1 MCDGDDELLD
11 ECIEYE
17 RRAARET
24 AEVLERIARFVARH
38 PGRDGEFVPLEI
50 AAALRW
56 TVSYTQNRIA
66 LAVAL
71 TTRLPR
77 TFEQFRA
84 GVIDEYK
91 ARRFMCATEVL
102 SDEATAQVDA
112 ELAAQA
118 GEWNATQLN
127 ARLRRAVLRAD
138 PTAAAARAAAQTAAR
153 RIRHDTLEDGAGL
166 LTIQGDVERTHLA
179 HCRVR
184 AIATKLKTTGDER
197 TLDQLTADVALDLLA
212 GKEFENAT
220 VQVRLTLP
228 ATTALG
234 VDQKPGYLAGYG
246 WLPAQRALEL
256 AAQQDATWQRVL
268 TDPLTGQ
275 AIDVGRA
282 KYTPPAALRD
292 HTTARWPLCT
302 GPGCT
307 RPAHHCDLD
316 HVDPFPYGATDSQN
330 LRPACRPHHRAKTLG
345 GWQVAHTPTGL
356 EWTTRH
362 GYQFT
367 HTPEPIA
374 DPESIP
380 F

>member
-1 MCDGDDELLD
+1 
-11 ECIEYE
+11 
-17 RRAARET
+17 
-24 AEVLERIARFVARH
+24 
-38 PGRDGEFVPLEI
+38 
-50 AAALRW
+50 
-56 TVSYTQNRIA
+56 VSYAQNRIA

-77 TFEQFRA
+77 TFEQLRA

-102 SDEATAQVDA
+102 SDEATARVDA
-112 ELAAQA
+112 ELASQA

-127 ARLRRAVLRAD
+127 GRLRRAVLRAD
-138 PTAAAARAAAQTAAR
+138 PEAAVARAAAQTAAR

-166 LTIQGDVERTHLA
+166 LTIQGDAERTHLA

-184 AIATKLKTTGDER
+184 AIAQNLKAAGDER

-212 GKEFENAT
+212 GKGFDNAT
-220 VQVRLTLP
+220 VHVRLTLP

-275 AIDVGRA
+275 AIDVGRS

-292 HTTARWPLCT
+292 HTTARWPHCT

-316 HVDPFPYGATDSQN
+316 HLTPFPHGTTDHTN
-330 LRPACRPHHRAKTLG
+330 LHPACRPHHRAKTLG
-345 GWQVAHTPTGL
+345 GWQVQHTPTGL

-362 GYQFT
+362 GYRFT
-367 HTPEPIA
+367 HIPEPIA
-374 DPESIP
+374 DPEPIP